1 MLSGRNVLIG
11 ENAQGKTNLLEAI
24 ELIANGRSDRS
35 SSDRELIMR
44 GQSQALVEVSY
55 SSEGISEVASLI
67 FSAGERVSRKA
78 RLNGVAQPS
87 SRKISRLTTVSF
99 KAADLN
105 LLRGGPKFRRD
116 WLDELTTKLKGGHF
130 ELTHRYEK
138 VLQQRNRLLKQL
150 FEKGRVTGSDMDQ
163 LKVWD
168 EQIARL
174 GAVLIKNRVHV
185 FVALLPLAEGFQ
197 GELSGR
203 KEVLNAGYVFRQPE
217 HSEQEEPGDR
227 EAVGE
232 AVAAAS
238 AEGSAAS
245 AQGQDYTVQRS
256 RGDAGELREIG
267 VVQLNEMSEMDL
279 ARLLLRNL
287 RMRRREEIARKQ
299 TLSGPH
305 RDDIAFFLNEFSAT
319 AYASQGQQRSL
330 VLALKLA
337 ELKLVRERLEEAP
350 LLLLDDVL
358 AELDLGRQ
366 GMLMQLVDADM
377 QTLIT
382 TTHLDGFRPEW
393 LAGAQV
399 VEIVNGEIL
408 SENAK
413 FRSHS
418 TS

>member
-1 MLSGRNVLIG
+1 
-11 ENAQGKTNLLEAI
+11 
-24 ELIANGRSDRS
+24 
-35 SSDRELIMR
+35 MR

-67 FSAGERVSRKA
+67 FSAGERVSRKS

-105 LLRGGPKFRRD
+105 LLRGGPKYRRD
-116 WLDELTTKLKGGHF
+116 WLDELTAKLKGGHF

-185 FVALLPLAEGFQ
+185 FVALLPLAESFQ
-197 GELSGR
+197 SEISGR
-203 KEVLNAGYVFRQPE
+203 KEVLNASYVFKQPE
-217 HSEQEEPGDR
+217 HAKQVEQADHSDGSS
-227 EAVGE
+227 G
-232 AVAAAS
+232 AAL
-238 AEGSAAS
+238 
-245 AQGQDYTVQRS
+245 GQDYGAQQNRET
-256 RGDAGELREIG
+256 GELREIG
-267 VVQLNEMSEMDL
+267 VGKLNEMGEMDL

-287 RMRRREEIARKQ
+287 KMRRREEIARKQ

-305 RDDIAFFLNEFSAT
+305 RDDIAFFLNDFSAT

-418 TS
+418 AS